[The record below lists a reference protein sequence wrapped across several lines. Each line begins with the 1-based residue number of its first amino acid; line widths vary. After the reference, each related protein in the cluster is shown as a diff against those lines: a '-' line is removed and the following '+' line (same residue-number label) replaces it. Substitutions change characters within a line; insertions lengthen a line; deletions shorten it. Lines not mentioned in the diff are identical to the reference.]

1 MAAHGSDKR
10 SPMNRNRDEINAV
23 SQIKIGQHKFGIVG
37 LKKTFAE
44 MAELYADQP
53 DEVVAE
59 DLLSRLSKKNYIPTN
74 AQQKYGRA
82 FAREF
87 RRFLGQPF
95 EDDRSQELE
104 IKILGAGCVVCD
116 SLENEVMETLTDM
129 GLAAELEHIRDADQ
143 IAKYKVSGTPA
154 LLINDRVMST
164 GTAPSKSQIKK
175 WLEDHGGGHIT
186 GEKMGNPVFIKNIN
200 FAEIHTLVDM
210 VDYEEGRVVSRTFA
224 QNPTLS
230 LTLFAFDKG
239 EEVSTH
245 TAPGDAMIQV
255 LDGEACVNIDG
266 KEMIVGAGQ
275 VVVMPADIPHSVSG
289 VERFKML
296 LTVVKYKP

>member
-1 MAAHGSDKR
+1 MNKKR
-10 SPMNRNRDEINAV
+10 NEINAV

-37 LKKTFAE
+37 LKKAFE
-44 MAELYADQP
+44 EIVGLYADQP

-59 DLLSRLSKKNYIPTN
+59 QLLNRLTQKNYIPTN

-129 GLAAELEHIRDADQ
+129 GLAAELEHIRDPDQ
-143 IAKYKVSGTPA
+143 IAKYKVRGTPA
-154 LLINDRVMST
+154 LLINEKVVST

-175 WLEDHGGGHIT
+175 WLADHGRGNFT
-186 GEKMGNPVFIKNIN
+186 GEKMDNPAFIKNIK
-200 FAEIHTLVDM
+200 FSEIHPLVDM

-230 LTLFAFDKG
+230 ITLFAFDKG

-245 TAPGDAMIQV
+245 TAPGDAMLQV

-275 VVVMPADIPHSVSG
+275 VVVMPANIPHSVRG